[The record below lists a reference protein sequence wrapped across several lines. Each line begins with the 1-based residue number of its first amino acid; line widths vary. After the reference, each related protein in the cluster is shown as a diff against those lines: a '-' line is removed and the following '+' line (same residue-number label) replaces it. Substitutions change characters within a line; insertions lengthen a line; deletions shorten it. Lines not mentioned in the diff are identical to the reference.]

1 MIELKSPPQIAH
13 MRAAGRILADAF
25 RVCRDLVKPG
35 VSTLEIDRE
44 VEALIRDRKAKPA
57 FKGYRGFPATICASI
72 NEEVV
77 HGIPAARRR
86 LREGDIIGLDLGA
99 IVEGYYAD
107 AAVTLPVGEVPDE
120 TRRLLEVTRESLE
133 LAIAQCRPGQ
143 RLGDVSAAV
152 QQHVEGA
159 GFGVVRAF
167 VGHGIGRALH
177 EDPQVPN
184 FGEPGRGPLLRV
196 GMVLA
201 LEPMVTMGHWEVRV
215 LADRWTAVT
224 ADGSLAAHFE
234 HTVAVTERRPGR
246 AHRGRAGGGLMARR
260 RRGQFPEE
268 REGKKPKDDAIEVEG
283 KVVEPLPNAMFRVEL
298 DNGHRVLTHVSGKMR
313 MHFIRILPGD
323 RVKVELSAYDLTR
336 GRITYRFK

>member
-1 MIELKSPPQIAH
+1 VIELKSPTQIGH
-13 MRAAGRILADAF
+13 MREAGRILADAF

-44 VEALIRDRKAKPA
+44 VESLIRDRKAMPA

-99 IVEGYYAD
+99 IVEGHYAD
-107 AAVTLPVGEVPDE
+107 AAVTMPVGEVTDE
-120 TRRLLEVTRESLE
+120 ARRLLDVTRESLD
-133 LAIAQCRPGQ
+133 LGIAQCWPGR
-143 RLGDVSAAV
+143 RLGDVSAAI
-152 QQHVEGA
+152 QQHVEAA

-184 FGEPGRGPLLRV
+184 FGEAGRGPLLRV

-234 HTVAVTERRPGR
+234 HTVAVTEHG
-246 AHRGRAGGGLMARR
+246 
-260 RRGQFPEE
+260 PE
-268 REGKKPKDDAIEVEG
+268 
-283 KVVEPLPNAMFRVEL
+283 
-298 DNGHRVLTHVSGKMR
+298 VLTKDAGEV
-313 MHFIRILPGD
+313 
-323 RVKVELSAYDLTR
+323 A
-336 GRITYRFK
+336 